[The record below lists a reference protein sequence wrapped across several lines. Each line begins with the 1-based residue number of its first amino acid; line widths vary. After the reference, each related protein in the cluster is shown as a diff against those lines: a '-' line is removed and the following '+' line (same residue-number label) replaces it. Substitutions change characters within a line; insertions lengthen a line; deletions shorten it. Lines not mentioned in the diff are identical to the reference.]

1 MLRGVP
7 MRTGKILA
15 IFGLIASTFA
25 VFVKVMTPT
34 NVQFIIDGSVI
45 ELSNIPEIYGSSD
58 MILVGISCFVM
69 GSSLVYLWL
78 IDRNEP
84 VLTGAADLRR
94 RWDELLKKLSNPDEK
109 RIVSLIIE
117 EGGTI
122 FQSQLVDRSGYS
134 KSKVSLILDRLEA
147 KKILERKRRGMSN
160 AIVLKY

>member
-1 MLRGVP
+1 
-7 MRTGKILA
+7 MRTRKILA

-25 VFVKVMTPT
+25 IFVKVMTPT
-34 NVQFIIDGSVI
+34 TVQFIVDESVI
-45 ELSNIPEIYGSSD
+45 EFSNIPEIYGSSD
-58 MILVGISCFVM
+58 MILVSISAFVM

-84 VLTGAADLRR
+84 VYAEASSLKSRWNGLLERLT
-94 RWDELLKKLSNPDEK
+94 NPDEK
-109 RIVSLIIE
+109 RIVSLIID

-147 KKILERKRRGMSN
+147 KKILERKRHGMSN
-160 AIVLKY
+160 AIVLK

>member
-1 MLRGVP
+1 

-45 ELSNIPEIYGSSD
+45 ELSDIPEIYSSSD

-84 VLTGAADLRR
+84 VLTGAAELRR
-94 RWDELLKKLSNPDEK
+94 RWDELLEKLSNPDEK

>member
-1 MLRGVP
+1 

-25 VFVKVMTPT
+25 IFLKVMTPT
-34 NVQFIIDGSVI
+34 TVQFIVDGSVI
-45 ELSNIPEIYGSSD
+45 EFSNIPEIYGSSD
-58 MILVGISCFVM
+58 MILVSISAFVM

-78 IDRNEP
+78 IDKNEP
-84 VLTGAADLRR
+84 VITESSSLKS
-94 RWDELLKKLSNPDEK
+94 RWNGLLEKITNPDEK
-109 RIVSLIIE
+109 RVVSLIID

-147 KKILERKRRGMSN
+147 KKILERKRHGMSN
-160 AIVLKY
+160 AIVLK

>member
-1 MLRGVP
+1 

-25 VFVKVMTPT
+25 VFVKIMTPT
-34 NVQFIIDGSVI
+34 TVQFIIDGSVI
-45 ELSNIPEIYGSSD
+45 EFTNIPEIYGSSD
-58 MILVGISCFVM
+58 MIVISISCFVM

-78 IDRNEP
+78 IVKNQP
-84 VLTGAADLRR
+84 VLTETSNLRR
-94 RWDELLKKLSNPDEK
+94 RWDELLEKLMNPDEK
-109 RIVSLIIE
+109 RIVSLIID

-147 KKILERKRRGMSN
+147 KRILERKRHGMSN
-160 AIVLKY
+160 AIVLK

>member
-1 MLRGVP
+1 

-25 VFVKVMTPT
+25 IFVKLMTPT
-34 NVQFIIDGSVI
+34 TVQFIVDGSVI
-45 ELSNIPEIYGSSD
+45 EFSNIPEIYSSSD
-58 MILVGISCFVM
+58 MILVSISSFVM

-84 VLTGAADLRR
+84 LRAEASSLKSRWNGLLERLT
-94 RWDELLKKLSNPDEK
+94 NPDEK
-109 RIVSLIIE
+109 RIVSLIID

-147 KKILERKRRGMSN
+147 KKILERKRHGMSN
-160 AIVLKY
+160 AIVLK

>member
-1 MLRGVP
+1 

-25 VFVKVMTPT
+25 IFVKVMTPT
-34 NVQFIIDGSVI
+34 TVQFTIDGSVI
-45 ELSNIPEIYGSSD
+45 EFSNIPEIYGSSD
-58 MILVGISCFVM
+58 MILVSISAFIM

-84 VLTGAADLRR
+84 LRAEASSLKSRWNGLLERLT
-94 RWDELLKKLSNPDEK
+94 NPDEK
-109 RIVSLIIE
+109 RIVSLIID

-147 KKILERKRRGMSN
+147 KKILERKRHGMSN
-160 AIVLKY
+160 AIVLK

>member
-1 MLRGVP
+1 

-25 VFVKVMTPT
+25 VFVKIMTPT
-34 NVQFIIDGSVI
+34 NVQFRIDGSVI
-45 ELSNIPEIYGSSD
+45 EVTNIPEIYFSTD
-58 MILVGISCFVM
+58 MILISISCFVM

-78 IDRNEP
+78 IDKNQP
-84 VLTGAADLRR
+84 VPTGASDLRR
-94 RWDELLKKLSNPDEK
+94 RWDELLAKLTNPDEQK
-109 RIVSLIIE
+109 IVSLIIE

-147 KKILERKRRGMSN
+147 KKIVERKRHGMSN
-160 AIVLKY
+160 AIVLK

>member
-1 MLRGVP
+1 

-25 VFVKVMTPT
+25 VFVKIMTPT
-34 NVQFIIDGSVI
+34 NVQFIIDGSII
-45 ELSNIPEIYGSSD
+45 EFTNIPEIYGSSD
-58 MILVGISCFVM
+58 MIIISISCFVM

-78 IDRNEP
+78 VDKNQP
-84 VLTGAADLRR
+84 VLTGTSDLRK
-94 RWDELLKKLSNPDEK
+94 RWDELLEKLTNPDEQK
-109 RIVSLIIE
+109 IVSLIIE

-147 KKILERKRRGMSN
+147 KKIVERKRHGMSN
-160 AIVLKY
+160 AVILK

>member
-1 MLRGVP
+1 

-25 VFVKVMTPT
+25 VFVKVLTPT

-45 ELSNIPEIYGSSD
+45 ELSNIPEIYSSSD
-58 MILVGISCFVM
+58 MIVVGISCFVM
-69 GSSLVYLWL
+69 GSSLAYLWL

-84 VLTGAADLRR
+84 VLTGASELKRQ
-94 RWDELLKKLSNPDEK
+94 WDELLEKLSNPDEK
-109 RIVSLIIE
+109 RIVSLIID

>member
-1 MLRGVP
+1 

-25 VFVKVMTPT
+25 IFVKVMTPT
-34 NVQFIIDGSVI
+34 TIQFIVDGSVI
-45 ELSNIPEIYGSSD
+45 EFSNIPEIYGSSD
-58 MILVGISCFVM
+58 MILVSISAFVM

-78 IDRNEP
+78 IDRTEP
-84 VLTGAADLRR
+84 VPAEASSLKSRWNGLLERLT
-94 RWDELLKKLSNPDEK
+94 NPDEK
-109 RIVSLIIE
+109 RIVSLIID

-160 AIVLKY
+160 AIVLK

>member
-1 MLRGVP
+1 

-25 VFVKVMTPT
+25 IFVKVMTPT
-34 NVQFIIDGSVI
+34 TVQFIVDGSVI
-45 ELSNIPEIYGSSD
+45 EFSNIPEIYGSSD
-58 MILVGISCFVM
+58 MILVSISAFVM

-84 VLTGAADLRR
+84 VRAEASSLKSRWNGLLERLT
-94 RWDELLKKLSNPDEK
+94 NPDEK
-109 RIVSLIIE
+109 RIVSLIID

-147 KKILERKRRGMSN
+147 KKIVERKRHGMSN
-160 AIVLKY
+160 AIVLKI

>member
-1 MLRGVP
+1 

-25 VFVKVMTPT
+25 VFVKVLTPT
-34 NVQFIIDGSVI
+34 NVQFIIDGNVI
-45 ELSNIPEIYGSSD
+45 ELSNIPEIYSSSD
-58 MILVGISCFVM
+58 MILVGVSCFVM
-69 GSSLVYLWL
+69 GSSLAYLWL

-84 VLTGAADLRR
+84 VLTGASELKRQ
-94 RWDELLKKLSNPDEK
+94 WDELLEKLSNPDEK
-109 RIVSLIIE
+109 RIVSLIID

>member
-1 MLRGVP
+1 

-25 VFVKVMTPT
+25 IFVKVMTPT
-34 NVQFIIDGSVI
+34 TVQFNVDGSVI
-45 ELSNIPEIYGSSD
+45 EFSNIPEIYGSSD
-58 MILVGISCFVM
+58 LILVSISAFVM

-84 VLTGAADLRR
+84 LRAEASSLKSRWNGLLERLT
-94 RWDELLKKLSNPDEK
+94 NPDEK
-109 RIVSLIIE
+109 RIVSLIID
-117 EGGTI
+117 EGGNI

-147 KKILERKRRGMSN
+147 KKILERKRHGMSN
-160 AIVLKY
+160 AIVLK

>member
-1 MLRGVP
+1 

-25 VFVKVMTPT
+25 IFVKVMMPAT
-34 NVQFIIDGSVI
+34 VQFIVDGSVI
-45 ELSNIPEIYGSSD
+45 KFSNIPAIYGSSD
-58 MILVGISCFVM
+58 MILISISAFVM

-84 VLTGAADLRR
+84 LRAEASSLKSRWNGLLERLT
-94 RWDELLKKLSNPDEK
+94 NPDEK
-109 RIVSLIIE
+109 RIVSLIID

-147 KKILERKRRGMSN
+147 KKILERKRHGMSN
-160 AIVLKY
+160 AIVLK